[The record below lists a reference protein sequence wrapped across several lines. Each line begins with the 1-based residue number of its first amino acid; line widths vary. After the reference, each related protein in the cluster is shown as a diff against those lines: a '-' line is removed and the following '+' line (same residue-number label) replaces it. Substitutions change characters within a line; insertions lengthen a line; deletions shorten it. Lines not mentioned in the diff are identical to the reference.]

1 LSTLPSAATLNL
13 KNEDAGAGG
22 VTVHAGGTIPVAGV
36 NLTGMPGTPPDRTSV
51 LSDSSLQPA
60 ASLPAGLTDVDRRF
74 AGFFGMTPTTYL
86 QQPGLPVLD
95 QLAGGTAKPCGSPCN
110 SATLNAWM
118 IRNPGRP
125 IWLTGSTGVLTIDAN
140 IGTDAAPALIITEGD
155 VSIADGV
162 TVKGLI
168 YGRKPAW
175 TWTAAG
181 SATVQGAVIAE
192 GGMTIAGAGTSTSI
206 TYDPVLLKSLRVSYG
221 TFVRVPGGWKDF

>member
-1 LSTLPSAATLNL
+1 M
-13 KNEDAGAGG
+13 
-22 VTVHAGGTIPVAGV
+22 V
-36 NLTGMPGTPPDRTSV
+36 
-51 LSDSSLQPA
+51 
-60 ASLPAGLTDVDRRF
+60 
-74 AGFFGMTPTTYL
+74 
-86 QQPGLPVLD
+86 
-95 QLAGGTAKPCGSPCN
+95 
-110 SATLNAWM
+110 
-118 IRNPGRP
+118 RNPGRP

-155 VSIADGV
+155 VSIANGV

-168 YGRKPAW
+168 YGRKPNW

-206 TYDPVLLKSLRVSYG
+206 TYDAILLKALRVSYG